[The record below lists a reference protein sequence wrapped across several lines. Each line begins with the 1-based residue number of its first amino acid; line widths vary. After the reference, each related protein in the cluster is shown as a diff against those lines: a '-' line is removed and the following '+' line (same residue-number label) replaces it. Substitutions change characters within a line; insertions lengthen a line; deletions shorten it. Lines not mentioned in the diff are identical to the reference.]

1 MNQAST
7 AMNWLFTDM
16 NSYFAS
22 VEQNFRPELRNRPVA
37 VVPVESDHT
46 SVIAASYE
54 AKKFGI
60 KTGTKVGDARQMCPG
75 LLLVQARP
83 RLYVQIHH
91 ALLRCVD
98 RCAPIYKVYSI
109 DEWAVRLVGKECEP
123 DQARLLGERIKREIR
138 EEFGPWLTC
147 SIGIAPTRLLAKI
160 ASDLQKPDGLT
171 VLKVGD
177 LPGKLEH
184 LHLQSLCGI
193 GEGMLARLNRNGV
206 HTITQLWNINRQQ
219 AIAIWGSVSG
229 AHWWMGFRGHDEP
242 EIPTTTRSMSHANV
256 LSPERRTE
264 QGAYGILV
272 RLTCR
277 LGARLRAGEYCARS
291 LRMSIKDVRGNHFS
305 QAVDLPCVQDTPT
318 LLHEFE
324 RLWQKR
330 PRSIAAPLKVGVD
343 VAGLTP
349 AAFVAK
355 PLFDEIEKPQR
366 LSKAIDKI
374 NQRWGQASI
383 YVGSMHDFRG
393 HMDDKIAFGRIPP
406 TV

>member
-1 MNQAST
+1 MPDHSSL
-7 AMNWLFTDM
+7 MNWLFTDM

-22 VEQNFRPELRNRPVA
+22 VEQHFRPELRNRPVA

-54 AKKFGI
+54 AKKFGV
-60 KTGTKVGDARQMCPG
+60 KTGTRVGDARQMCPG
-75 LLLVQARP
+75 ILLIQARP

-98 RCAPIYKVYSI
+98 QCAPIYKVYSI
-109 DEWAVRLVGKECEP
+109 DEWAVRLVGKEREP
-123 DQARLLGERIKREIR
+123 NQARVLGEQIKQHIR
-138 EEFGPWLTC
+138 DEFGPWMTC

-160 ASDLQKPDGLT
+160 ASDLQKPDGFT
-171 VLKVGD
+171 VLQPSD
-177 LPGKLEH
+177 LPGKLAH
-184 LHLQSLCGI
+184 LTLKSLCGI
-193 GEGMLARLNRNGV
+193 GEGMLTRLNRNGV
-206 HTITQLWNINRQQ
+206 HTVTDLWNINRQQ

-229 AHWWMGFRGHDEP
+229 GHWWNGFRGHDEP
-242 EIPTTTRSMSHANV
+242 EIPTATRSMSHANV
-256 LSPERRTE
+256 LAPRLRTV
-264 QGAYGILV
+264 QGAHGILV

-277 LGARLRAGEYCARS
+277 LAARLRHGEYCARAFRIS
-291 LRMSIKDVRGNHFS
+291 VKDVRGNHF
-305 QAVDLPCVQDTPT
+305 AMGTDLPSIQDTPT

-324 RLWQKR
+324 RLWQR
-330 PRSIAAPLKVGVD
+330 YPRDLAAPMKVGVD
-343 VAGLTP
+343 VSGLTP
-349 AAFVAK
+349 AAFVAR

-374 NQRWGQASI
+374 NQRWGQSSI

-406 TV
+406 PV